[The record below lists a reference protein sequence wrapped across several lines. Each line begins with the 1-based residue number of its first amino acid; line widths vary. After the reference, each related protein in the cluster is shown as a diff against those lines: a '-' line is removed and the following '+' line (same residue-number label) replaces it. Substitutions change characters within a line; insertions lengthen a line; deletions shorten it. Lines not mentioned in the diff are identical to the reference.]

1 MSNLAFDEFLYMDPD
16 TGMVVF
22 MIADGDGFRPAHA
35 ADEMQF
41 AEVGLTQRTTTKTA
55 NATTNEQALDA
66 STSLSREA
74 DFDALDEFNNT
85 NMFVDSYEHSYGSQ
99 SSSMT

>member
-16 TGMVVF
+16 TGMVVC

-35 ADEMQF
+35 ADEMQLTEF
-41 AEVGLTQRTTTKTA
+41 GLTQRTTTA
-55 NATTNEQALDA
+55 NAITNEQANEQA
-66 STSLSREA
+66 PGSSASLSLEA

-85 NMFVDSYEHSYGSQ
+85 NMFARSYEHSYGS
-99 SSSMT
+99 